1 MTPLHLQRFSA
12 AAAFLALFA
21 LPGCEMPAT
30 GSNPAPPA
38 PTAAPVGDTTLLGI
52 PPEAE
57 REPLLKKHTAEQ
69 LGGGA
74 MPADIEIETSSWGM
88 VVVSWTAVDQRDG
101 QRYEGSSTLKFDDPH
116 IYPEPTDSP
125 D

>member
-1 MTPLHLQRFSA
+1 MTPFHRLTTA
-12 AAAFLALFA
+12 AAAAALLT
-21 LPGCEMPAT
+21 LPGCELPA
-30 GSNPAPPA
+30 PRAEQAPPA
-38 PTAAPVGDTTLLGI
+38 PTAAPAGDTTLLGI

-74 MPADIEIETSSWGM
+74 TAADVEIEESAWGM
-88 VVVSWTAVDQRDG
+88 TGARWTATDRRDG
-101 QRYEGSSTLKFDDPH
+101 SRYEGNSALTFKNVYV
-116 IYPEPTDSP
+116 YPEPTDSP